1 MTAHDID
8 CQSWKVSVRALTQQ
22 ELDLLKAD
30 SVDAKKQDVER
41 QQSTIRRDN
50 SMMKVANKLGMTI
63 EEVRE
68 LFPR

>member
-8 CQSWKVSVRALTQQ
+8 CQSWKVSVRSLTQA

-30 SVDAKKQDVER
+30 AIDAKKQDAEH
-41 QQSTIRRDN
+41 QQSSVRRDN
-50 SMMKVANKLGMTI
+50 SMTKVANKLGMTI

-68 LFPR
+68 LFSR